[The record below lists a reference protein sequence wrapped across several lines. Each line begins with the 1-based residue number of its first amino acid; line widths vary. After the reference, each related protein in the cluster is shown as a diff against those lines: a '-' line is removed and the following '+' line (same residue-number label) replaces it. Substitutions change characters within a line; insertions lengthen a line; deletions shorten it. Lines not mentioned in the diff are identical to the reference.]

1 MHGVLDEHPVD
12 FLSNS
17 LVIAMSGVVLTP
29 RQPNSIGSV
38 LLPLLL
44 ISALSTAVVFQSG
57 IVRLNGGADLPPPQT
72 ISVAPGSFV
81 YRQPGE
87 FYRAGYA
94 VDGPKAE
101 YVMTAPV
108 TIMKYQVSTQDYDAC
123 VADGACP
130 ARESVTPSRSDMPAT
145 GVSHDDATVYA
156 RWFSE
161 KSGGV
166 WRLPS
171 DAELAF
177 TAGTKFPDDALG
189 IDPDNPNP
197 ALRWLADYE
206 REAARKRSR
215 QPEPLPYGSFGESE
229 HGLADFGGNVWEWT
243 TTCNRRVDLVKQGQQ
258 VTTEACGVY
267 IAAGK
272 HRSPLSS
279 FIRDPKSGGCS
290 VGVPP
295 DHVGFRLVEDRRWY
309 APLLFSIGAL

>member
-1 MHGVLDEHPVD
+1 MN
-12 FLSNS
+12 FLSN
-17 LVIAMSGVVLTP
+17 LLEIAMSGAVLTP
-29 RQPNSIGSV
+29 RHPNSVGSV

-44 ISALSTAVVFQSG
+44 IGALSTAVLVQSG
-57 IVRLNGGADLPPPQT
+57 IVRLSGGTDLLPPQT
-72 ISVAPGSFV
+72 ISVAPASFT

-94 VDGPKAE
+94 VDGPKAD
-101 YVMTAPV
+101 YVMTAPL

-130 ARESVTPSRSDMPAT
+130 ARESATLSRPDMPAT
-145 GVSHDDATVYA
+145 GVSHDDATLYA

-171 DAELAF
+171 DVELAF
-177 TAGTKFPDDALG
+177 AAGEKFPDDALG
-189 IDPDNPNP
+189 IDPDTRNP

-206 REAARKRSR
+206 REAARKRSKE
-215 QPEPLPYGSFGESE
+215 PEPLPYGSFGENE
-229 HGLADFGGNVWEWT
+229 HGLADFAGNVWEWT
-243 TTCNRRVDLVKQGQQ
+243 TTCNKRVDLVTEGRS

-267 IAAGK
+267 IATGK

>member
-1 MHGVLDEHPVD
+1 
-12 FLSNS
+12 
-17 LVIAMSGVVLTP
+17 MSGAVLTP

-44 ISALSTAVVFQSG
+44 IGALSAAVVFQSG
-57 IVRLNGGADLPPPQT
+57 IIRLSDGAGMPPPQT
-72 ISVAPGSFV
+72 ITVAPGSFL

-94 VDGPKAE
+94 VDGPKAD
-101 YVMTAPV
+101 YVVTAPL

-123 VADGACP
+123 VTDGACP
-130 ARESVTPSRSDMPAT
+130 ARESTTPSRPDIPAT
-145 GVSHDDATVYA
+145 GVSHDDATLFA
-156 RWFSE
+156 RWFSRR
-161 KSGGV
+161 SGGV

-177 TAGTKFPDDALG
+177 AAGGKFPDDALG
-189 IDPDNPNP
+189 IDPDNRNP

-206 REAARKRSR
+206 REAARKRSKE
-215 QPEPLPYGSFGESE
+215 PEPLAYGSFGENE
-229 HGLADFGGNVWEWT
+229 HGLADFAGNIWEWT
-243 TTCNRRVDLVKQGQQ
+243 TTCNRRVDLVNEGQP

-267 IAAGK
+267 ITAGK

-295 DHVGFRLVEDRRWY
+295 DHVSFRLVEDHRWY

>member
-1 MHGVLDEHPVD
+1 MHGVLDGHPVD

-17 LVIAMSGVVLTP
+17 LEIAMSGAVLTP
-29 RQPNSIGSV
+29 RQRNSVGSV
-38 LLPLLL
+38 LLPLVLV
-44 ISALSTAVVFQSG
+44 SALSAAVVIKSG
-57 IVRLNGGADLPPPQT
+57 IVRMSGVADLPPPQT
-72 ISVAPGSFV
+72 ISVAAGRFA

-94 VDGPKAE
+94 VDAPKADYE
-101 YVMTAPV
+101 MTAPL
-108 TIMKYQVSTQDYDAC
+108 TIMKYQVSTKDYDAC

-130 ARESVTPSRSDMPAT
+130 ARESATPSRSDMPVTA
-145 GVSHDDATVYA
+145 VSHDDATMFA
-156 RWFSE
+156 RWFSK
-161 KSGGV
+161 KSGGI

-171 DAELAF
+171 DVELAF
-177 TAGTKFPDDALG
+177 AAGQKFPDDALG
-189 IDPDNPNP
+189 VDPDNRNP

-206 REAARKRSR
+206 REAARKRSK
-215 QPEPLPYGSFGESE
+215 EPAPLAYGSFGENE
-229 HGLADFGGNVWEWT
+229 HGLADFAGNIWEWT
-243 TTCNRRVDLVKQGQQ
+243 TTCNRRVDLVKQGQE

-267 IAAGK
+267 ITAGK

>member
-1 MHGVLDEHPVD
+1 MDLLFNWLE
-12 FLSNS
+12 N
-17 LVIAMSGVVLTP
+17 AMSGAVLTP
-29 RQPNSIGSV
+29 RQPNSINSV

-44 ISALSTAVVFQSG
+44 IGALSAAVVILSG
-57 IVRLNGGADLPPPQT
+57 IIRLSDGAGMPPPQT
-72 ISVAPGSFV
+72 IKLAPGSFL

-94 VDGPKAE
+94 VDGPKAD
-101 YVMTAPV
+101 YVMTAPL

-123 VADGACP
+123 VTDGACP
-130 ARESVTPSRSDMPAT
+130 RRESTTPSRPDIPAT
-145 GVSHDDATVYA
+145 GVSHDDATLFA
-156 RWFSE
+156 RWFSRR
-161 KSGGV
+161 SGGV

-177 TAGTKFPDDALG
+177 AAGEKFPDDALG
-189 IDPDNPNP
+189 IDPDNRNP

-206 REAARKRSR
+206 REAARKRSKE
-215 QPEPLPYGSFGESE
+215 PEPLAYGSFGENE
-229 HGLADFGGNVWEWT
+229 HGLADFAGNIWEWT
-243 TTCNRRVDLVKQGQQ
+243 TTCNRRVDLVNEGQP

-267 IAAGK
+267 ITAGK

>member
-1 MHGVLDEHPVD
+1 MFGAI
-12 FLSNS
+12 N
-17 LVIAMSGVVLTP
+17 TP
-29 RQPNSIGSV
+29 RHFNPIASV
-38 LLPLLL
+38 ALPLFL
-44 ISALSTAVVFQSG
+44 IGGLSIAVGVQSG
-57 IVRLNGGADLPPPQT
+57 IVRLEGADVTAPQT
-72 ISVAPGSFV
+72 ISVAPGTFA

-87 FYRAGYA
+87 YYRAGYA
-94 VDGPKAE
+94 VDGPKADE
-101 YVMTAPV
+101 TLVAPV

-130 ARESVTPSRSDMPAT
+130 ARESATPSRPDMPAT
-145 GVSHDDATVYA
+145 GVSHDDATLYA

-161 KSGGV
+161 KSGGL

-171 DAELAF
+171 DVELAF
-177 TAGTKFPDDALG
+177 AAGTKFPDDALG
-189 IDPDNPNP
+189 IDPDNRNP

-206 REAARKRSR
+206 REAARKRSKE
-215 QPEPLPYGSFGESE
+215 PKPLPYGSFGENE
-229 HGLADFGGNVWEWT
+229 HGLADFAGNVWEWT
-243 TTCNRRVDLVKQGQQ
+243 TTCNRRVDLVSGGQS
-258 VTTEACGVY
+258 VATEACGVY

>member
-1 MHGVLDEHPVD
+1 MHGVLAEHPVHL
-12 FLSNS
+12 LSNS
-17 LVIAMSGVVLTP
+17 LEIAMSGAVLTP
-29 RQPNSIGSV
+29 RLPNSIGSV

-44 ISALSTAVVFQSG
+44 IGALSTAVVFQSG
-57 IVRLNGGADLPPPQT
+57 IVRLSGGTDLPSPQT
-72 ISVAPGSFV
+72 ISVAPGRFT

-87 FYRAGYA
+87 YYRAGYA
-94 VDGPKAE
+94 VDGPKADH
-101 YVMTAPV
+101 VMTAPL
-108 TIMKYQVSTQDYDAC
+108 TIMKYQISTQDYDAC

-130 ARESVTPSRSDMPAT
+130 ARESATPSRADLPAT
-145 GVSHDDATVYA
+145 GVSYDDAMLYA

-161 KSGGV
+161 KSGRV

-177 TAGTKFPDDALG
+177 AAGTRFPDDALG
-189 IDPDNPNP
+189 IDPDNRNP

-206 REAARKRSR
+206 RESARKRSKE
-215 QPEPLPYGSFGESE
+215 PEPLAYGSFGENE
-229 HGLADFGGNVWEWT
+229 HGLADFAGNIWEWT
-243 TTCNRRVDLVKQGQQ
+243 TTCNRRVDLVKEGRP
-258 VTTEACGVY
+258 VTSEACGVY

-309 APLLFSIGAL
+309 APLLFSIGAM

>member
-1 MHGVLDEHPVD
+1 
-12 FLSNS
+12 
-17 LVIAMSGVVLTP
+17 MSGAALTP
-29 RQPNSIGSV
+29 RHPISIGSV

-44 ISALSTAVVFQSG
+44 IGALSTAVVFQSA
-57 IVRLNGGADLPPPQT
+57 IVRLNGGANLPAPHT
-72 ISVAPGSFV
+72 ISVAPGSFP

-87 FYRAGYA
+87 YYRAGYA
-94 VDGPKAE
+94 VDGPKADH
-101 YVMTAPV
+101 VMTAAI

-130 ARESVTPSRSDMPAT
+130 AREMATPSRPDMPAT

-156 RWFSE
+156 WWFSK
-161 KSGGV
+161 KSGGI

-171 DAELAF
+171 DVELAF
-177 TAGTKFPDDALG
+177 AAGTKFPDDALG
-189 IDPDNPNP
+189 IDPDNRNP

-206 REAARKRSR
+206 REAARKRSKD
-215 QPEPLPYGSFGESE
+215 PEPLPYGSFGENE
-229 HGLADFGGNVWEWT
+229 HGLADFAGNVWEWT
-243 TTCNRRVDLVKQGQQ
+243 TTCNRRVDLVSDGQS
-258 VTTEACGVY
+258 VSTEACGVY